1 MVILRLQ
8 RNLIVANGQ
17 KFMGSLVSILA
28 IDFLFQLDIP
38 VMKNIGIN
46 MQPGFFHVNVD
57 L

>member
-1 MVILRLQ
+1 
-8 RNLIVANGQ
+8 
-17 KFMGSLVSILA
+17 MGSLVSILA